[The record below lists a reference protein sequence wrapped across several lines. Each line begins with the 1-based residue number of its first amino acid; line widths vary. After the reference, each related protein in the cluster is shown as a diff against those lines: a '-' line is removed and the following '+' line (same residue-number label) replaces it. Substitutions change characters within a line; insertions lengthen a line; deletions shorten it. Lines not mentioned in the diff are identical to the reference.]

1 MKLFTPEIAWHNQE
15 PVLSLD
21 IKKIDA
27 NLYKAVTS
35 GSDRHLVVWKITL
48 SLPSVLDSTSGS
60 SCTLKKQITIEPL
73 ADLNRHPKAIN
84 VVKFSSNVNFF
95 ASGDDEG
102 NIFVWK
108 LQDKSGEPMVTGDND
123 ASGSDKKLWSGNC
136 FEDPDGNN
144 NIEDWCLY
152 KTLRGHNED
161 VVDLCWSPNGQFL
174 LSGSVDNDAI
184 VWDVNKGVRISYL
197 AGHKGYVQGV
207 AWDPADNYII
217 TLSTDRSLRVFN
229 TSSKRLIYKV
239 YKSAV
244 KIDEDKVKMTRLFYD
259 DTLPTYS
266 RRVCFS
272 PGGELLFAP
281 SGVVEL
287 DPDEENFKFTNA
299 VHIFTRNCINKPK
312 YYLSTGNLYNT
323 AVKCCPQRFELK
335 QDLANP
341 FPFPYR
347 IIFAVATQESVLLF
361 DTQQIEPFASIS
373 NIHYTRLTDISWS
386 DDGRLLMI
394 SSTDGYCS
402 FIIFD
407 ESEFGIPY
415 NGSYYKYEVSTQNDS
430 CASSPAKEGQD
441 IDQRSPLESSASKPK
456 RTPEVTKITNFF
468 RKLDKSDIKGSVK
481 RKEVVDLTNAESPLK
496 KFHSSK
502 ESSSEV
508 KRLFSNQEGM
518 QKVDDSNKE
527 AVKVNDISG

>member
-299 VHIFTRNCINKPK
+299 VHIFTRNCINK
-312 YYLSTGNLYNT
+312 L
-323 AVKCCPQRFELK
+323 VF
-335 QDLANP
+335 
-341 FPFPYR
+341 
-347 IIFAVATQESVLLF
+347 
-361 DTQQIEPFASIS
+361 
-373 NIHYTRLTDISWS
+373 
-386 DDGRLLMI
+386 
-394 SSTDGYCS
+394 
-402 FIIFD
+402 
-407 ESEFGIPY
+407 
-415 NGSYYKYEVSTQNDS
+415 
-430 CASSPAKEGQD
+430 
-441 IDQRSPLESSASKPK
+441 
-456 RTPEVTKITNFF
+456 
-468 RKLDKSDIKGSVK
+468 
-481 RKEVVDLTNAESPLK
+481 
-496 KFHSSK
+496 
-502 ESSSEV
+502 
-508 KRLFSNQEGM
+508 
-518 QKVDDSNKE
+518 
-527 AVKVNDISG
+527 